1 MIERERVKGTGVTVE
16 RIKYQAGSVAANGA
30 LVYDERTTGRRP
42 LLLISPNWLGVSE
55 DAIKRAGEMAGT
67 KYIAFVAD
75 MYGDGKVANGPPEAA
90 PLANG
95 LRADAPERRRRIAAA
110 LEALRSESDKRGIG
124 DLSRQAAAGFC
135 FGGGNVLELARS
147 GADVKAVICMHGDLL
162 TSLPA
167 KTGDIKAAVCVMHGA
182 ADPVVPKKDRD
193 AFEAE
198 MEGVGAKWQMLVFGG
213 LLHSFCE
220 PEFNVPGIGCYD
232 AGAARQCYNMVDDFA
247 TAAFNS
253 KL

>member
-1 MIERERVKGTGVTVE
+1 VKVE
-16 RIKYQAGSVAANGA
+16 SINYQAGSVAGKGT
-30 LVYDERTTGRRP
+30 LIYDESTKGRRP
-42 LLLISPNWLGVSE
+42 LLLISPNWLGISE
-55 DAIKRAGEMAGT
+55 ATIKRVSDMAGS

-95 LRADAPERRRRIAAA
+95 LRADAPERRRRIVAA
-110 LEALRSESDKRGIG
+110 LEALCRESDKRGIG
-124 DLSRQAAAGFC
+124 DLNRQAAAGFC
-135 FGGGNVLELARS
+135 FGGGNVLELART
-147 GADVKAVICMHGDLL
+147 GANLNAVVCMHGDLL

-167 KTGDIKAAVCVMHGA
+167 KAGDIKAAICVMHGA

-198 MEGVGAKWQMLVFGG
+198 MEASGAKWQMLVFGH

-220 PEFNVPGIGCYD
+220 SESNVPGIGCFD
-232 AGAARQCYNMVDDFA
+232 PGAARQCYNMVDDFV
-247 TAAFNS
+247 TAAFEG

>member
-1 MIERERVKGTGVTVE
+1 MKVE
-16 RIKYQAGSVAANGA
+16 SISYQAGSVAGKGA
-30 LVYDERTTGRRP
+30 LVYDESTKRPRP
-42 LLLISPNWLGVSE
+42 LLLISPNWLGISEATVKRVS
-55 DAIKRAGEMAGT
+55 DMAGS
-67 KYIAFVAD
+67 KYVAFIAD

-95 LRADAPERRRRIAAA
+95 LRADAPERRRRIVAA
-110 LEALRSESDKRGIG
+110 LEALRRESDKRGIG

-135 FGGGNVLELARS
+135 FGGGNVLELART
-147 GADVKAVICMHGDLL
+147 GANLNAVVCMHGDLL

-167 KTGDIKAAVCVMHGA
+167 KAGDIKAAICVMHGA

-198 MEGVGAKWQMLVFGG
+198 MEASGVKWQMLVFGH

-220 PEFNVPGIGCYD
+220 SELNVPGIGCFD
-232 AGAARQCYNMVDDFA
+232 PGAARQCYNMVDDFVS
-247 TAAFNS
+247 AAFEG